1 MRASRAKKAAP
12 DFYPRQS
19 SIPEHREIKGVPV
32 EFILEFAQQAFLQ
45 GNAYSQDQ
53 IVSRDQIVWSVGG
66 IEFYFRNNSKSERYR
81 NTTALTVSANEWS
94 CTLEMLNIMM
104 GGSTT
109 FSFFN
114 RSYIIIDYSMQAKH
128 AWLRDMSIARMM
140 TDEWK
145 GQ

>member
-12 DFYPRQS
+12 DLYTKPP
-19 SIPEHREIKGVPV
+19 SIPQHSVIKGVPV
-32 EFILEFAQQAFLQ
+32 EFILEFAEQ
-45 GNAYSQDQ
+45 GFTHGGVHGRNG
-53 IVSRDQIVWSVGG
+53 VTMEVGG
-66 IEFYFRNNSKSERYR
+66 IEFRFTSLDHSERYR
-81 NTTALTVSANEWS
+81 NTSALTLSANEWS

-128 AWLRDMSIARMM
+128 AWLRDMTIARMM
-140 TDEWK
+140 TDQWK
-145 GQ
+145 AG